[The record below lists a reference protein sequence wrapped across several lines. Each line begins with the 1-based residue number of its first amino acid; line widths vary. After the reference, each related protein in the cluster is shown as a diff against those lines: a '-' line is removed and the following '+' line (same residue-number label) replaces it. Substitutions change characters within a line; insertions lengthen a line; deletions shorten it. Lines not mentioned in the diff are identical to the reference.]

1 MRKVLFTKFLMVIV
15 CLFLLFYAYQ
25 CMIQIH
31 QEQDS
36 NTFFWKISIILAL
49 VPIYS
54 YLFLRLGRLFFID
67 SILSKIFGFWFIT
80 LLLESAFI
88 DTGLSF
94 RINLTNSI
102 IMLIPV
108 PIFYYFYLVFNKENI
123 LPFFLKIAALFTM
136 ALTVFYY
143 KENSIMNLI
152 VKEEYASLN
161 IAYYPLLMLPFVLL
175 MNNKY
180 IRLIFVILI
189 ALVVFSSMKRGGL
202 LAFFLSILIYYF
214 VEFIFIKESR
224 FRIMRLI
231 YIALVL
237 IVFSYA
243 FFYFDKHYNGY
254 FLERVKMINNDEGSG
269 RLPLYREVFSLI
281 ENSSFNKI
289 LFGHGENAVLRFTG
303 EFSAHNDFLEVFFD
317 YGIIVFIGYILLHY
331 QLIKKS
337 IYLIKY
343 KSYFAAPFSAS
354 YILFLVFSMISH
366 VVIYSY
372 FFILTAFWG
381 MVLGITDRE
390 TQIEIQ

>member
-1 MRKVLFTKFLMVIV
+1 
-15 CLFLLFYAYQ
+15 
-25 CMIQIH
+25 MIQNY

-49 VPIYS
+49 VPVYF

-80 LLLESAFI
+80 LLLESVFI

-123 LPFFLKIAALFTM
+123 LHFFLKIAALFTM

-180 IRLIFVILI
+180 IRLILIILI
-189 ALVVFSSMKRGGL
+189 AVVVFSSMKRGGL
-202 LAFFLSILIYYF
+202 LAFFLSIIIYYF

-237 IVFSYA
+237 IVLSYA

-254 FLERVKMINNDEGSG
+254 FLERVKMINYDEGSG

-289 LFGHGENAVLRFTG
+289 LFGHGENAVLRFTN

-317 YGIIVFIGYILLHY
+317 YGIIVFIGYVFLHFH
-331 QLIKKS
+331 LIKNT
-337 IYLIKY
+337 IRLIKQ
-343 KSYFAAPFSAS
+343 KSHFAAPFSSS
-354 YILFLVFSMISH
+354 YILFIVLSMISH
-366 VVIYSY
+366 VVIYPY

-381 MVLGITDRE
+381 MVIGITERE
-390 TQIEIQ
+390 SQMEIQ